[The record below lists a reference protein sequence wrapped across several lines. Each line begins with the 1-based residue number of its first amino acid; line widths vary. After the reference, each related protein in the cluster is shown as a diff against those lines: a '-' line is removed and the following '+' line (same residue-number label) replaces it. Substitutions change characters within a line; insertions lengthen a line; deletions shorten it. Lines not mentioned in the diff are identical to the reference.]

1 MKIKLIKL
9 IKNELIKIL
18 KRKSIYFLLFLS
30 MIAIYIYNS
39 INPDQN
45 QIVSYDSD
53 TKDIIITDDEG
64 FFKIDKESISENIEE
79 INIYVSQKV
88 SNHFARLYNKF
99 QENSWQRYALK
110 EENNRINIDN
120 IPTDYNLDIYEYL
133 INISD
138 YEYNLNSDITL
149 ENYEK
154 SKIKYN
160 EYVDILTSNNWKE
173 YVNLKIRNLEERK
186 ETEKNSDK
194 EVNEIDFEIEIYKMR
209 LDNNIKFDYNM
220 QNQYLAQ
227 YKSNYYLIQK
237 LDSENKSQILKCE
250 ERNQYIAKMNICKYA
265 IENNIEQDISNEENL
280 ILNNKIDARISFIRT
295 FKSFDIIIVIIAIY
309 ISTTIL
315 TEEVNKGTIKNL
327 LNKPH
332 KRSSILISKIIACM
346 VIVVISMIFVAISQ
360 YIIGGIIFGF
370 DSYKIHY
377 IGFDYNYQQVF
388 NMNLFKY
395 TILVGISKLP
405 MYIIIILFCIL
416 MGIINN
422 HTSMSMILTL
432 IIFLISSTVLKEWSK
447 VDAFSIIT
455 RFFIT
460 NNWDFSQYLFGKI
473 SSING
478 ITIYSSIATY
488 LVYLS
493 ILILLSI
500 YCFNKKE
507 INNCK

>member
-332 KRSSILISKIIACM
+332 KRSSR
-346 VIVVISMIFVAISQ
+346 V
-360 YIIGGIIFGF
+360 
-370 DSYKIHY
+370 
-377 IGFDYNYQQVF
+377 
-388 NMNLFKY
+388 
-395 TILVGISKLP
+395 
-405 MYIIIILFCIL
+405 
-416 MGIINN
+416 
-422 HTSMSMILTL
+422 
-432 IIFLISSTVLKEWSK
+432 
-447 VDAFSIIT
+447 
-455 RFFIT
+455 
-460 NNWDFSQYLFGKI
+460 
-473 SSING
+473 
-478 ITIYSSIATY
+478 
-488 LVYLS
+488 
-493 ILILLSI
+493 
-500 YCFNKKE
+500 
-507 INNCK
+507 